1 MNAHCFKEMKESE
14 AVFTVGAGA
23 SVKELSAVVK
33 KLEVS
38 VSICVILSNAQ
49 TLALVVRQFLHAYR
63 TSICHAFRCWLGLIT
78 SESSF

>member
-38 VSICVILSNAQ
+38 VSTCVILSNAQ
-49 TLALVVRQFLHAYR
+49 SLALVVRL
-63 TSICHAFRCWLGLIT
+63 
-78 SESSF
+78 